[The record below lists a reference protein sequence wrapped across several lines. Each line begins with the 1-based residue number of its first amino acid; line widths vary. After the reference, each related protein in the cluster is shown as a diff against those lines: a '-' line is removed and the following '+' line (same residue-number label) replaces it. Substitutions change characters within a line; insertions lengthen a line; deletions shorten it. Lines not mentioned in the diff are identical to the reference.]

1 MFNLQ
6 SVHSGLRFQGV
17 GTGVACFTEK
27 RAVRRLKPPLGKVCA
42 SDSLFSLQNRAVG
55 ARLAKIGENLKTLL
69 NVLFETP
76 KMAVIYFSTYRNLTD
91 A

>member
-1 MFNLQ
+1 MFNLK

-17 GTGVACFTEK
+17 GTRFACFTEK
-27 RAVRRLKPPLGKVCA
+27 RAVRRLMRHLGKVCV

-55 ARLAKIGENLKTLL
+55 ANLTKIGENLKTLL

-76 KMAVIYFSTYRNLTD
+76 KMAVIYYQLTVI
-91 A
+91 